1 MFNNM
6 DAASVRAVSQR
17 PPSRI
22 HVTSPPDPSDD
33 SCPNCGQPAMAE
45 YCSRCGEKRRDHAD
59 WKLSSIGAEAFAQI
73 TDLEH
78 SKLWQTLRL
87 LVFKPGQLT
96 REYWSGRRKRFLGPV
111 KLYVVFF
118 ALQLVLYSIH
128 RPTAVYDVRTYVTLD
143 TTGKFGQRL
152 DEWANKRGVPTPQF
166 VEEINSRWQ
175 RCTSISQFVHPL
187 LVALALK
194 LLLRRR
200 RLYFAEHLI
209 FALHFLA
216 FIYLFY
222 LVTWPFYVLF
232 GIQTSPANV
241 MTAVSMAWAAVYFVL
256 ALRRAYAE
264 SWLATVIKGF
274 TIYFLTGIASG
285 LVVFAALALAI
296 TLTKAAG

>member
-1 MFNNM
+1 
-6 DAASVRAVSQR
+6 
-17 PPSRI
+17 
-22 HVTSPPDPSDD
+22 
-33 SCPNCGQPAMAE
+33 MAE
-45 YCSRCGEKRRDHAD
+45 YCGRCGEKRRDHAD
-59 WKLSSIGAEAFAQI
+59 WKLSRMAAETFAEI

-111 KLYVVFF
+111 KLYLVIF

-128 RPTAVYDVRTYVTLD
+128 RSTAIYDVRTLVAID
-143 TTGKFGQRL
+143 STGKFAQRL

-175 RCTSISQFVHPL
+175 RYNYWSQFVYPL
-187 LVALALK
+187 FVALALK
-194 LLLRRR
+194 LILRRR

-209 FALHFLA
+209 FALHILA
-216 FIYLFY
+216 FISLSY

-232 GIQTSPANV
+232 GIQTSPATIL
-241 MTAVSMAWAAVYFVL
+241 TAVSLAWAAVYFVL

-264 SWLATVIKGF
+264 LWLAAVIKGF
-274 TIYFLTGIASG
+274 TIYFLTSIASV
-285 LVVFAALALAI
+285 LVWFAALALAI